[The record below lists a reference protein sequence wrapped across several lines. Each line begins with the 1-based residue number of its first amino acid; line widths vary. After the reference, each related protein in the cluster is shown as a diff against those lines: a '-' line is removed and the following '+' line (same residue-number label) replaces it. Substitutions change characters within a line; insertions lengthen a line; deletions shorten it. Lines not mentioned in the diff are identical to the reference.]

1 MISIIIP
8 CFNEEK
14 NLEKLLKILYLLK
27 KKYSKIKI
35 EILIVDNGSTDNSL
49 EIIKKNILFKKKKIL
64 LVEIKKNIGYG
75 NGIYRGILTSRG
87 DFIAWLHADL
97 QTNPFDVIKIFL
109 KYKRKLLLKNCAVKG
124 KRINRSLI
132 DVFFT
137 FGMSI
142 LVILFFKV
150 KINDINGQPKIFY
163 KSFIKKIKN
172 PPKDFSFDLYCLLLA
187 RKLNFNIIEHPV
199 VWNNRF
205 AGEAKGGGSIYLK
218 IKLTFRTL
226 SFMFRLLRNSK
237 WN

>member
-1 MISIIIP
+1 M
-8 CFNEEK
+8 
-14 NLEKLLKILYLLK
+14 Y
-27 KKYSKIKI
+27 
-35 EILIVDNGSTDNSL
+35 
-49 EIIKKNILFKKKKIL
+49 
-64 LVEIKKNIGYG
+64 
-75 NGIYRGILTSRG
+75 
-87 DFIAWLHADL
+87 
-97 QTNPFDVIKIFL
+97 
-109 KYKRKLLLKNCAVKG
+109 
-124 KRINRSLI
+124 
-132 DVFFT
+132 VFFT

-142 LVILFFKV
+142 RGILFFKV

>member
-1 MISIIIP
+1 
-8 CFNEEK
+8 
-14 NLEKLLKILYLLK
+14 
-27 KKYSKIKI
+27 
-35 EILIVDNGSTDNSL
+35 
-49 EIIKKNILFKKKKIL
+49 
-64 LVEIKKNIGYG
+64 
-75 NGIYRGILTSRG
+75 
-87 DFIAWLHADL
+87 
-97 QTNPFDVIKIFL
+97 
-109 KYKRKLLLKNCAVKG
+109 
-124 KRINRSLI
+124 
-132 DVFFT
+132 
-137 FGMSI
+137 MSI